1 YLNNQDQPAYGVRLK
16 EAIFDASGEQKEER
30 NFQIV
35 DSNINLDK
43 PLKWSGR
50 MLPKKEYFN
59 KFVFRNSY
67 QLKHVDGL
75 TYDFLYNMAKE
86 LEEKDAFLFL
96 GAGDK
101 SNEPL
106 VLQRNG
112 TAHRAFMEGRTDGES
127 YMLILHLTNLEL
139 KSIMGDEN
147 A

>member
-1 YLNNQDQPAYGVRLK
+1 MINGLPEHPFVIIVEVEICLCNPTLPPSGVCIGHNTPYCVELSHLGPITF
-16 EAIFDASGEQKEER
+16 APSAPI
-30 NFQIV
+30 
-35 DSNINLDK
+35 
-43 PLKWSGR
+43 
-50 MLPKKEYFN
+50 Y

-101 SNEPL
+101 SNAPL